1 MVILDH
7 RHGGFKGDD
16 LAINSN
22 LVEIIGTGSD
32 KVAKVVR
39 SNYSS
44 LNTTAKRNFPELED
58 SVLHAIFNQDKV
70 FSKGYIPRLAAG
82 RVPLSSLTSAANI
95 SKASAN
101 NPNIYAEDLVKT
113 GYDNHFSLPVRSTMR
128 KGMSPKAY
136 GDKVEAEMAKN
147 PKIKSMGYR
156 LAHGGELHG
165 KGNSAV
171 DLIKTEGNVLTGVME
186 IKGGKVDSGA
196 ALKTGRV
203 ISENLSRPLV
213 AGMFQGGPGKKIPYE
228 THLVTNARRNIK
240 PQNMAGM
247 MRKGA
252 TNMAAGY
259 MPHFAGGL
267 DPMSVGIGAQR
278 GHQIANLYG
287 SNLERSFYSLQGGLK
302 KLEKF
307 STLTANQQQILIQNL
322 RTNARSVDAV
332 TGSNQAL
339 TNINKQ
345 ISIAKKKNAA
355 AINKNTTATNS
366 STIATRTQTAAQS
379 KGF

>member
-1 MVILDH
+1 AHMGAGHTASQVISKLLNYAYDNPGKVNFTEGGNSNTLILD
-7 RHGGFKGDD
+7 G
-16 LAINSN
+16 N
-22 LVEIIGTGSD
+22 LVEIIGKGAD
-32 KVAKVVR
+32 KVGQVRTSKYESLSARAK
-39 SNYSS
+39 
-44 LNTTAKRNFPELED
+44 KRNKEL
-58 SVLHAIFNQDKV
+58 SGFTFKTKFNQDYV
-70 FSKGYIPRLAAG
+70 TVAGGYIPRFAAG

-247 MRKGA
+247 MRRGGK
-252 TNMAAGY
+252 TMAGGY
-259 MPHFAGGL
+259 VPNFAGGTK
-267 DPMSVGIGAQR
+267 A
-278 GHQIANLYG
+278 
-287 SNLERSFYSLQGGLK
+287 EEQGQE
-302 KLEKF
+302 EKI
-307 STLTANQQQILIQNL
+307 ST
-322 RTNARSVDAV
+322 RCY
-332 TGSNQAL
+332 
-339 TNINKQ
+339 
-345 ISIAKKKNAA
+345 
-355 AINKNTTATNS
+355 
-366 STIATRTQTAAQS
+366 
-379 KGF
+379 